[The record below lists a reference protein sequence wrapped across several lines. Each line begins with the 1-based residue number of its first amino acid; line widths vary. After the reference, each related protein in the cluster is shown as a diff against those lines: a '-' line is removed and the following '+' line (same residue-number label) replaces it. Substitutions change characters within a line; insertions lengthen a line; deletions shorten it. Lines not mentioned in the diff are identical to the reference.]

1 MTKSNNK
8 TWMQML
14 GLAGCIVLATACQ
27 QPAESQL
34 STAGYETV
42 KISRSD
48 QTLNTAYSA
57 TLCGRQD
64 IDIYPQ
70 VSGTIQQLCVAE
82 GDKVRQGQTLFILDQ
97 VPYQAALNTAI
108 ANVKAAEAAL
118 ATAELNYDSNKELFA
133 QKVVSDFTLTTAKNN
148 YLTAQATLAQTEAQ
162 EVNARNDLSYTVV
175 KSPSDGVVGTLPYRV
190 GALVS
195 PSIPQPLTT
204 VSDNS
209 TMYVYFSMTEN
220 QLLSLVRQYGT
231 PDSALVQMPDLQL
244 RLNDQSVY
252 EEKGRIESISG
263 VIDRQTGTVSV
274 RAVFP
279 NPDHLL
285 YSGAS
290 GSILMPSTYEDCIVI
305 PQEATVKQQDKILV
319 YKVVDGKA
327 VSTLIQVADVNDGRT
342 YIVTGGLNVND
353 EIVAKGAGLI
363 REGMQVK

>member
-1 MTKSNNK
+1 M
-8 TWMQML
+8 
-14 GLAGCIVLATACQ
+14 
-27 QPAESQL
+27 
-34 STAGYETV
+34 
-42 KISRSD
+42 
-48 QTLNTAYSA
+48 
-57 TLCGRQD
+57 
-64 IDIYPQ
+64 
-70 VSGTIQQLCVAE
+70 
-82 GDKVRQGQTLFILDQ
+82 
-97 VPYQAALNTAI
+97 
-108 ANVKAAEAAL
+108 
-118 ATAELNYDSNKELFA
+118 
-133 QKVVSDFTLTTAKNN
+133 
-148 YLTAQATLAQTEAQ
+148 
-162 EVNARNDLSYTVV
+162 NARNNLSYTVV
-175 KSPSDGVVGTLPYRV
+175 KSPSNGVVGTLPYRV